1 MTDRVP
7 AAGSSPGRRRSR
19 RRIRED
25 LLVLLLLLVTTV
37 VLVGLCH
44 VNMYAAIGASAILTG
59 GAAAW
64 QKLRQT

>member
-7 AAGSSPGRRRSR
+7 ATGPAPGR

-37 VLVGLCH
+37 VLVGMCH
-44 VNMYAAIGASAILTG
+44 VNMYGAIGASTILTG